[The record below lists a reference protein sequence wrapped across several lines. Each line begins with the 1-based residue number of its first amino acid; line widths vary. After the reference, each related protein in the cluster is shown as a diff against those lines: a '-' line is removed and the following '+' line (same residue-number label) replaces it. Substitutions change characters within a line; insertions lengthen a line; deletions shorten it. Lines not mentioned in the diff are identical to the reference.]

1 MGQIRKIGELYYIE
15 FYARGLLY
23 AQAAGHDEQAAQ
35 KMLEHIEAKI
45 AHGEALTVVREID
58 LSAFFEQFL
67 AHAKE
72 QFSAKSMG
80 RFVQMWEHW
89 KAFLQETHPHL
100 NSLSQITPSVVESYK
115 TILVKTFRPK
125 VVNLTILLLREV
137 LEYGI
142 NIGFINDNPTLHLC
156 LLEMPRQPVGRGQ
169 RLNMAKDLLA
179 RGVGLGKVCQILKL
193 KDVAQIMYWAN
204 FIPLQREDVYN

>member
-23 AQAAGHDEQAAQ
+23 SQAAGHKKQAAQ
-35 KMLEHIEAKI
+35 KMLEQIEAKI

-58 LSAFFEQFL
+58 LSVFFEQFL
-67 AHAKE
+67 AHAPK
-72 QFSAKSMG
+72 QFSAKSIE
-80 RFVQMWEHW
+80 RFVRTWKHW
-89 KAFLQETHPHL
+89 RAFLQDTYPHI
-100 NSLSQITPSVVESYK
+100 NTLSQITPSVVESYK
-115 TILVKTFRPK
+115 TILVKKAVPP

-142 NIGFINDNPTLHLC
+142 NIGFINDNPTLHLR
-156 LLEMPRQPVGRGQ
+156 LLEMPTQPLRAGR
-169 RLNMAKDLLA
+169 RWNMAKDLLG
-179 RGVGLGKVCQILKL
+179 RSVGLGKVCQILKL
-193 KDVAQIMYWAN
+193 KDVAQVMYWAN